1 MNYDKAYAWYKQ
13 PNKLH
18 QHVLSINTKHKLA
31 VNCGGFLLSALQAKH
46 QLESMQ
52 YSTSVFYKS
61 HKKHV
66 KCLPGCNSFLRTYS
80 STYSISILCVHIMT
94 PPMMK
99 IGFMIYVLNIILP
112 THHRLHILEDTIWS

>member
-1 MNYDKAYAWYKQ
+1 MVQTTEQAPPTCAF
-13 PNKLH
+13 
-18 QHVLSINTKHKLA
+18 HKYQRQISSQLWWIFA
-31 VNCGGFLLSALQAKH
+31 ICTAGKH

-61 HKKHV
+61 HKKYV

-99 IGFMIYVLNIILP
+99 IGFMIYLLNIILP